1 MYYRCDGVVFLD
13 ENDEKQVLVRA
24 TGRAVPADQ
33 CGVPLDRRFA
43 FYDQIHTTGM
53 DIKHVVNATAVITL
67 GKDMTFRDYVQGAY
81 RMREIGSGQKIQ
93 VYIIPEVADLIARE
107 IKAASDSH
115 TLATSALFKTIAHWS
130 SGEGK
135 MDPCTVDG
143 TGENGENVQEKM
155 LEALVAWL
163 VINSMRTEQTQ
174 WSMLCVQNVS
184 NIYRKNAFSCILDGG
199 QAFCNGNTIK
209 KSEAPLPERDIPP
222 PHTDNAVGDSLTLP
236 ALPELPSLKV
246 FDETIDFS
254 LEAGVPGMSQGLI
267 VVASPKAP

>member
-1 MYYRCDGVVFLD
+1 MHALMSFLYSRCDGVVFLD

-107 IKAASDSH
+107 IRAASDSN
-115 TLATSALFKTIAHWS
+115 TLATSALFKTMAHWS
-130 SGEGK
+130 SGEGN
-135 MDPCTVDG
+135 MDPCAVDG
-143 TGENGENVQEKM
+143 EQEKM

-199 QAFCNGNTIK
+199 QAFCNGSTIT
-209 KSEAPLPERDIPP
+209 KSEAPLPERDTSPT
-222 PHTDNAVGDSLTLP
+222 HTDLDWPPLP
-236 ALPELPSLKV
+236 LPSLKV

-254 LEAGVPGMSQGLI
+254 LEAGVPGMSQGL
-267 VVASPKAP
+267 VVVVSPKAS